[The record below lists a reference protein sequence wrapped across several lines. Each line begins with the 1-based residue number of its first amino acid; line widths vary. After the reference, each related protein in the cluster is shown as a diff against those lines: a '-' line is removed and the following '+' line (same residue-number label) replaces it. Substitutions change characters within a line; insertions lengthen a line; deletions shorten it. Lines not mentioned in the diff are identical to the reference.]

1 MNPQIETMEIS
12 DADLDN
18 VSGGLGGGVV
28 AHSTVA
34 LDGIAPA
41 VTPLVGSLVAQ
52 VEGVTG
58 LNTAPAAGL
67 VNATIAG
74 V

>member
-1 MNPQIETMEIS
+1 MNFVPTQEIS

-34 LDGIAPA
+34 VNGIFPEAAPLAATA
-41 VTPLVGSLVAQ
+41 VGTL
-52 VEGVTG
+52 EGVTG
-58 LNTAPAAGL
+58 LNTAPLAGIAS
-67 VNATIAG
+67 ATIAG

>member
-28 AHSTVA
+28 AHGTLA
-34 LDGIAPA
+34 LDGIVPA
-41 VTPLVGSLVAQ
+41 VTPLVGTLVGT
-52 VEGVTG
+52 VEGATG
-58 LNTAPAAGL
+58 LNTAPVAGL